1 MHDVAGNVAEWVQD
15 AYTPSYSA
23 LSGLDPVYR
32 DSEEN
37 RRVVRG
43 GSWSSNAFQIGVGVR
58 GVQPMDQASA
68 RIGFRCAADIS
79 SIEGD
84 QESFGPQP
92 TPPPQNQPQQGTD
105 APGQQEGQPGQGQPG
120 QGQPPAQ
127 TPPPANPG
135 SGQQGSGQQ
144 GSGQQGGGQKGGGQQ
159 GSGQGGGS
167 ASGGGA
173 GGGS

>member
-1 MHDVAGNVAEWVQD
+1 VSGNVAEWVED

-58 GVQPMDQASA
+58 GVQPKDEASA

-92 TPPPQNQPQQGTD
+92 TPPPQNQPQQGAG
-105 APGQQEGQPGQGQPG
+105 APGQQQGQPG
-120 QGQPPAQ
+120 QGQQ
-127 TPPPANPG
+127 TTPPPANQG
-135 SGQQGSGQQ
+135 SGQQGGQQGGGQQGSGQQ
-144 GSGQQGGGQKGGGQQ
+144 GGGQQ

-167 ASGGGA
+167 SSGGGS